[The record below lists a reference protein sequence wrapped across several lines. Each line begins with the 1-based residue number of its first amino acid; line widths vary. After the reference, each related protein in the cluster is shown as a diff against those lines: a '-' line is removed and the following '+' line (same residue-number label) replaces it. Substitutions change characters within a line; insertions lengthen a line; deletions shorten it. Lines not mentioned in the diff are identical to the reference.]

1 MISPRALIVA
11 RARYLRAESALQSG
25 DAAAAESGFGS
36 LLSEPAEA
44 GDAKG
49 FIATIRLKRLQSW
62 IALKRWKDAME
73 DAMAMKAELTG
84 GDPAV
89 AELDFATGQALVGL
103 ARLDEARAAFQ
114 RVIDASGKGDL
125 AAHALLMHGETYFHQ
140 DKLHEALRDF
150 LQVDIL
156 YKAPRW
162 QAAALLEAGKVYERL
177 DQWADAAETYER
189 LVARFPKEAPASE
202 GATRRVAASQRA
214 GSRR

>member
-1 MISPRALIVA
+1 MISPRALIGG
-11 RARYLRAESALQSG
+11 RRDPHESALQSG

-114 RVIDASGKGDL
+114 RVIDASGRETSQRAG
-125 AAHALLMHGETYFHQ
+125 ASSMHGETFFHQ
-140 DKLHEALRDF
+140 DHLHEALRDF

-156 YKAPRW
+156 YNAPRW
-162 QAAALLEAGKVYERL
+162 QAAALMEAGKVYEQL

-189 LVARFPKEAPASE
+189 LFDPV
-202 GATRRVAASQRA
+202 SQ
-214 GSRR
+214 